1 MLSIKKRIERLES
14 SASDDALKII
24 IVEEGEEQAA
34 ALERLGL
41 SDARRVVCLTPLDA
55 LL

>member
-1 MLSIKKRIERLES
+1 MLNIERRIAALES
-14 SASDDALKII
+14 SADDGLTVV
-24 IVEEGEEQAA
+24 IVEEGETQSA

-41 SDARRVVCLTPLDA
+41 RDARRVVFLTPLDA

>member
-1 MLSIKKRIERLES
+1 MLSIEKRIAALEA
-14 SASDDALKII
+14 SASDDALKIV
-24 IVEEGEEQAA
+24 IVEDGDTQAE